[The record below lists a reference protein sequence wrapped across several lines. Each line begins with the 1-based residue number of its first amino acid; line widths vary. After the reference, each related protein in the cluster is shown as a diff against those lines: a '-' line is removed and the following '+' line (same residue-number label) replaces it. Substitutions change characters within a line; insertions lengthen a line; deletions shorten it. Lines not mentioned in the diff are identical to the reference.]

1 MPQDAFTIKF
11 IAKELRGVLVG
22 GKISKITQ
30 PYKDS
35 LSFIIYTQNG
45 SVKLETC
52 LSAKGCRIN
61 LCKTEA
67 NAPKTAPAFCMLLRK
82 HLQNAQITHIGQ
94 IEDERVVFIDFLCTS
109 EFEVAPMTLY
119 LELMGKY
126 SNAALC
132 KNGVILGAL
141 KQTAIGETTKRVLFS
156 GVKYT
161 LPTGQE
167 KISPRDTDGLK
178 RLFELRSSDLAKFIS
193 DNIKGVAYSTAL
205 EIVSTYGEKATV
217 EQIQSYLCGDFC
229 EPCVIYR
236 EGEPVDFKVRS
247 ADKNAKKYPSV
258 LEAQTAYY
266 AYVTQ
271 KDEFELK
278 KRRILTILN
287 SALKK
292 CEKRLSEESQKLLE
306 CDGAENIRLKGELLT
321 ANLYK
326 IERGADKFEAVN
338 YYDEAG
344 GTITIALDKSLS
356 PADNAQKFFKRYAK
370 LKRTAIS
377 VSEQK
382 AQTEDRLKYL
392 NSISAHLYFSDCIC
406 DLQAI
411 EEELIAC
418 GIIKTEATP
427 KKKKD
432 EPLPPRTYLID
443 GFKIIS
449 GRNNLQNDR
458 LMKKLAPN
466 DIWLHTQSYHS
477 SHIGIITDGK
487 AVPDKVL
494 LTAAEICVNYSD
506 GRAGGKIPVDYALA
520 KFVKKPSGSAA
531 GFAVYT
537 DYKTLLAE
545 ANPHEEIADGFK
557 S

>member
-1 MPQDAFTIKF
+1 MPQDAYTIKH
-11 IAKELRGVLVG
+11 IAGELRDVLVG

-30 PYKDS
+30 PQKDC
-35 LSFIIYTQNG
+35 LSFIIYTQKG
-45 SVKLETC
+45 SLKLETC
-52 LSAKGCRIN
+52 LSAKACRIN
-61 LCKTEA
+61 LCKTETP
-67 NAPKTAPAFCMLLRK
+67 APKTAPAFCMLLRK
-82 HLQNAQITHIGQ
+82 HLQNAAITDIGQ
-94 IEDERVVFIDFLCTS
+94 VKDERVIFIGFLCTS
-109 EFEVAPMTLY
+109 EFEIVPMRLY

-126 SNAALC
+126 SNAALT
-132 KNGVILGAL
+132 KDGIILGAL
-141 KQTAIGETTKRVLFS
+141 KQTTIGENTKRVLFS

-161 LPTGQE
+161 LPAGQE
-167 KISPRDTDGLK
+167 KVSPDDTEGLEK
-178 RLFELRSSDLAKFIS
+178 LFEQRPADLAKFIS
-193 DNIKGVAYSTAL
+193 DNIRGVAYSTAL
-205 EIVSTYGEKATV
+205 EIVQTYGENATP
-217 EQIQSYLCGDFC
+217 EEIQEYLCGGFC
-229 EPCVIYR
+229 DPCVSYR
-236 EGEPVDFKVRS
+236 DGEPADFKVRS

-258 LEAQTAYY
+258 LEAQAAYY

-278 KRRILTILN
+278 KRRILSVLN

-338 YYDEAG
+338 FYDEKG

-370 LKRTAIS
+370 LKRTAAS

-392 NSISAHLYFSDCIC
+392 NSILAHLHSADCIF

-411 EEELIAC
+411 EEELLSC
-418 GIIKTEATP
+418 GILKTEAQP

-432 EPLPPRTYLID
+432 EALPPRTYIID

-458 LMKKLAPN
+458 LLKKLAPT

-477 SHIGIITDGK
+477 SHVGIITDGK
-487 AVPDKVL
+487 PIPDEVL
-494 LTAAEICVNYSD
+494 LAAAEICVNYSD
-506 GRAGGKIPVDYALA
+506 GKAGGKIPVDYTLA
-520 KFVKKPSGSAA
+520 KFVKKPSGGAA
-531 GFAVYT
+531 GFVVYT

-545 ANPHEEIADGFK
+545 ANPHEDLAK
-557 S
+557 